1 MFPVRKGLCLYLHQ
15 MILPSGWPPQKTVMD
30 QDSTAKHYLHPNRV
44 STWNR
49 LIIDG
54 IADVFSGGKQVGLT
68 ETEFKNFE
76 LLPENR
82 TLT

>member
-1 MFPVRKGLCLYLHQ
+1 MSLSTSNDPAVRVAT
-15 MILPSGWPPQKTVMD
+15 PKTVMD

-44 STWNR
+44 STWKR